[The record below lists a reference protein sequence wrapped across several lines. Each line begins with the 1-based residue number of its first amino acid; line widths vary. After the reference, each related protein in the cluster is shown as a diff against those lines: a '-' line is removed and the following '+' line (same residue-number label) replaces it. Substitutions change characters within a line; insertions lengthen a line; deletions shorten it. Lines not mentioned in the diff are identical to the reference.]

1 MPQPSQSK
9 DILKVDG
16 AEKLE
21 DLVVQSSAIY
31 DEGVTGQLENVQYYI
46 PSDPELSLLPIS
58 VHSQDIEISKKT
70 ETFLDNHQKTKD
82 DLLFFKDSDDEIW
95 PAISDHREGLVLFSS
110 DCVSEKSDN
119 KLYVRTLTVA
129 FETFNVAYTDPDKTE
144 SYDRFDVLEYRD
156 LPADPREFQQDE
168 RFLFQAGSL
177 LQISRPTPYGNL
189 TSEELSDSIP
199 VQLNSSFISQ
209 YQNEPNKT
217 HHFNATDNSEIVISS
232 EISKLSVVRKFMS
245 YVTPITIG
253 VIVGSF
259 IGLSEWGA
267 RVSFLGVYSVVVVL
281 ALAFL
286 FSLTDRIQ
294 RNKQPVGEIR
304 QYEDN
309 QLLSLPFRLNAN
321 PISDEENYHLLEV
334 AEVSDNELKFEDYD
348 SGETVT
354 VESAGGVLDPNQLDF
369 LKQVGI
375 EEVTSG
381 QLIAVEI
388 QEVTS
393 TESNELQIS
402 SENHTYSG
410 SDISL
415 KPFR

>member
-1 MPQPSQSK
+1 
-9 DILKVDG
+9 
-16 AEKLE
+16 
-21 DLVVQSSAIY
+21 
-31 DEGVTGQLENVQYYI
+31 
-46 PSDPELSLLPIS
+46 
-58 VHSQDIEISKKT
+58 
-70 ETFLDNHQKTKD
+70 
-82 DLLFFKDSDDEIW
+82 
-95 PAISDHREGLVLFSS
+95 
-110 DCVSEKSDN
+110 
-119 KLYVRTLTVA
+119 
-129 FETFNVAYTDPDKTE
+129 
-144 SYDRFDVLEYRD
+144 
-156 LPADPREFQQDE
+156 
-168 RFLFQAGSL
+168 
-177 LQISRPTPYGNL
+177 
-189 TSEELSDSIP
+189 
-199 VQLNSSFISQ
+199 
-209 YQNEPNKT
+209 
-217 HHFNATDNSEIVISS
+217 
-232 EISKLSVVRKFMS
+232 MS

-321 PISDEENYHLLEV
+321 PSSDEENYHLLEV